1 MMDIQWIEII
11 SFVIIA
17 ALCAAVAQLL
27 AGFSVT
33 GYLAAL
39 VAGFVGAWGMAWLA
53 GVLDLPEILVV
64 TINTASFPLVWAF
77 IGALVLALVVSLLL
91 QRMLLGTIEEVLD

>member
-1 MMDIQWIEII
+1 MVISWIEVI
-11 SFVIIA
+11 SFLLVA
-17 ALCAAVAQLL
+17 ALCAAIAQLL
-27 AGFSVT
+27 AGFSLA

-53 GVLDLPEILVV
+53 ALLHLPGILVV
-64 TINTASFPLVWAF
+64 TVNNQSFPLVWAM

-91 QRMLLGTIEEVLD
+91 QRMLIHTVEEVID